1 MRGNRDRK
9 ESKKLEEGIIG
20 GHLLSVYIP
29 LQCLPFFFFNNKH
42 AVLYNLKVILKKISK
57 D

>member
-9 ESKKLEEGIIG
+9 ESKKLEEGIIVR
-20 GHLLSVYIP
+20 HLLSLYIP
-29 LQCLPFFFFNNKH
+29 LQCLPFFNNKH
-42 AVLYNLKVILKKISK
+42 AVLYNLKVILKKKFK

>member
-9 ESKKLEEGIIG
+9 ESEKLEEGIIG
-20 GHLLSVYIP
+20 GHLLSLYIS
-29 LQCLPFFFFNNKH
+29 LQCLPFVFNNKH
-42 AVLYNLKVILKKISK
+42 AVLYNLKVILKKKFK

>member
-29 LQCLPFFFFNNKH
+29 LQCLPFF
-42 AVLYNLKVILKKISK
+42 LTISMQSCII
-57 D
+57 